1 MSRFGR
7 VARRPDHW
15 DSPHERARLRL
26 AERMAGDLD
35 VEEAAWLEGHLADC
49 PFCTSVAAQFAADR
63 LALRALRD
71 AAPQPPRDL
80 WARTAA
86 AIEQESG
93 GGRSAA
99 AHASRGSRLPLGALS
114 GLAVI
119 AVVIGVSTLSA
130 NFLTQTQSAAPE
142 ETVRRS
148 TTNGEDV
155 TATTGAEATPFIV
168 GAGPVAWVDK
178 DASGALGYNNADVDE
193 VCPAGETSNCPALK
207 QADQQRLGF
216 VSEPRTI
223 IDSPSDGQAVMVA
236 DDGAG
241 GVQLLLVDLPE
252 RTPTPAAASEPPDP
266 TPTTS
271 AAATASAGAA
281 TTPSPPPSAAVPSAS
296 PSGGPDAGG
305 GGPTPTP
312 VLPRSSLAP
321 SPSASMAV
329 SLAIA
334 SDIELVGESAAFS
347 ADGSWFAFTAR
358 PSDGSRGPDIYVW
371 RVGDLAARALTT
383 DGSTVFASWDGARIV
398 ASRPEATTSTEGS
411 VASVTVR
418 IDPATAAES
427 PAGDVWRPVVDPTRK
442 RAIGWAG
449 SITRSADGV
458 TWTPDSGNL
467 ELRRWTVLGAK
478 LADTG
483 LARDAMVLAET
494 ATAGFDV
501 RWDESGEWVA
511 VWVAD
516 EADPSVGRLSLYRV
530 ERRSRG
536 ARAPRRCPDRC
547 PSPPRL
553 LDRRRTA
560 RVGHPARA
568 GRRRQPDP
576 DRGLERRGRG
586 HRGERPGRGSR
597 RHPLTDHASLTRR
610 ACKGRHIVVS
620 FPAYRATQM
629 VGRGVGAHC
638 RPRPGRVAG
647 SRRLPRPQRHGARAG
662 RRVPVALGPRV

>member
-1 MSRFGR
+1 MRRFGR

-35 VEEAAWLEGHLADC
+35 VEEAAWLDEHLADC
-49 PFCTSVAAQFAADR
+49 PFCTRVATQFAADR

-99 AHASRGSRLPLGALS
+99 ARARRGSRLPLGALS
-114 GLAVI
+114 GIAVI
-119 AVVIGVSTLSA
+119 AVVIGASTLSA
-130 NFLTQTQSAAPE
+130 NLLTESQTATPE
-142 ETVRRS
+142 ETFRRS
-148 TTNGEDV
+148 TTNGEDIL
-155 TATTGAEATPFIV
+155 APPGAEATPFAV
-168 GAGPVAWVDK
+168 GAGMVAWVDK
-178 DASGALGYNNADVDE
+178 DATGALGYNNADVDE
-193 VCPAGETSNCPALK
+193 VCPAGGTSNCPALR
-207 QADQQRLGF
+207 QADQQRLDF

-223 IDSPSDGQAVMVA
+223 IDSPSDGQAVMIA

-241 GVQLLLVDLPE
+241 GDQILLVDLPE
-252 RTPTPAAASEPPDP
+252 RTPTPAPASATPVP
-266 TPTTS
+266 TPTVS
-271 AAATASAGAA
+271 AATASARADA
-281 TTPSPPPSAAVPSAS
+281 TSPSPPPSAAVPSAS
-296 PSGGPDAGG
+296 PGESPGSDTSAEL
-305 GGPTPTP
+305 PTASP
-312 VLPRSSLAP
+312 VLPPPSLAP

-383 DGSTVFASWDGARIV
+383 DGSTVFASWDGGRIV
-398 ASRPEATTSTEGS
+398 ASRPDATRSTEGS

-449 SITRSADGV
+449 SIVRSADGA

-467 ELRRWTVLGAK
+467 ELRRWTVQGAK
-478 LADTG
+478 RADIG
-483 LARDAMVLAET
+483 PARDALVLAET

-530 ERRSRG
+530 SEG
-536 ARAPRRCPDRC
+536 RAE
-547 PSPPRL
+547 
-553 LDRRRTA
+553 
-560 RVGHPARA
+560 
-568 GRRRQPDP
+568 
-576 DRGLERRGRG
+576 LERPDDAPTGVAALPGFSIGDGRLAWATPPG
-586 HRGERPGRGSR
+586 QDGEGSR
-597 RHPLTDHASLTRR
+597 IQ
-610 ACKGRHIVVS
+610 IVAWS
-620 FPAYRATQM
+620 DDS
-629 VGRGVGAHC
+629 VGTVESA
-638 RPRPGRVAG
+638 PGEDLVIIR
-647 SRRLPRPQRHGARAG
+647 
-662 RRVPVALGPRV
+662 

>member
-1 MSRFGR
+1 MRRFGR

-26 AERMAGDLD
+26 AERMAGDLE
-35 VEEAAWLEGHLADC
+35 VEEAAWLDAHLADC
-49 PFCTSVAAQFAADR
+49 PFCTSIAAQFAADR

-93 GGRSAA
+93 HRRSAA
-99 AHASRGSRLPLGALS
+99 PRAPRGSRLPLGALS
-114 GLAVI
+114 GIAVI

-130 NFLTQTQSAAPE
+130 NFLTQSQTAAPE
-142 ETVRRS
+142 ETFRRS

-155 TATTGAEATPFIV
+155 IAPGGAEATPFAV

-178 DASGALGYNNADVDE
+178 DADGALGYNNADVDE
-193 VCPAGETSNCPALK
+193 VCPAGGTSNCPALK
-207 QADQQRLGF
+207 QADQQRLALA
-216 VSEPRTI
+216 SEPRTI

-236 DDGAG
+236 DDGSG

-252 RTPTPAAASEPPDP
+252 RTPTPAPASETPVP
-266 TPTTS
+266 TPTMS
-271 AAATASAGAA
+271 AAATASARAAA
-281 TTPSPPPSAAVPSAS
+281 TTPSPPPTAAVPSAS
-296 PSGGPDAGG
+296 PSGGSDTSG

-312 VLPRSSLAP
+312 VLPSPSLAP

-371 RVGDLAARALTT
+371 RVGDLSARALTT
-383 DGSTVFASWDGARIV
+383 DGSTVFASWDGGRIV

-449 SITRSADGV
+449 SIVRSPDGA
-458 TWTPDSGNL
+458 TWTPDSGKL
-467 ELRRWTVLGAK
+467 ELRRWTVEGAK
-478 LADTG
+478 LADQG
-483 LARDAMVLAET
+483 QARDALVLADT

-530 ERRSRG
+530 SEG
-536 ARAPRRCPDRC
+536 RAE
-547 PSPPRL
+547 
-553 LDRRRTA
+553 
-560 RVGHPARA
+560 
-568 GRRRQPDP
+568 
-576 DRGLERRGRG
+576 LERPDDAPTGVPALPGFSIGEGRLAWATPPG
-586 HRGERPGRGSR
+586 QDGEGSR
-597 RHPLTDHASLTRR
+597 IQ
-610 ACKGRHIVVS
+610 IVAWS
-620 FPAYRATQM
+620 DD
-629 VGRGVGAHC
+629 GVGTVESA
-638 RPRPGRVAG
+638 PGEDLVVIR
-647 SRRLPRPQRHGARAG
+647 
-662 RRVPVALGPRV
+662 

>member
-1 MSRFGR
+1 VRRFGR

-26 AERMAGDLD
+26 AERMAGDLG
-35 VEEAAWLEGHLADC
+35 VEEAAWLDEHLADC

-99 AHASRGSRLPLGALS
+99 ARAQRGSRLPLGALS
-114 GLAVI
+114 GIAVI

-130 NFLTQTQSAAPE
+130 NFLTQSQTATPE
-142 ETVRRS
+142 ETIRRS

-155 TATTGAEATPFIV
+155 IVPAGAEATPFAV
-168 GAGPVAWVDK
+168 GVGSVAWVDK
-178 DASGALGYNNADVDE
+178 DATGALGYNNADVDE
-193 VCPAGETSNCPALK
+193 VCPAGGTSNCPALK

-216 VSEPRTI
+216 VSAPRTI
-223 IDSPSDGQAVMVA
+223 IDSPSDGQAVMIA

-241 GVQLLLVDLPE
+241 GDQILLVDLPE
-252 RTPTPAAASEPPDP
+252 RTPAPASATPVP
-266 TPTTS
+266 TPTMS
-271 AAATASAGAA
+271 AAATASGRAVT
-281 TTPSPPPSAAVPSAS
+281 TTPSPPPSTAVPSAS
-296 PSGGPDAGG
+296 PGESPGSDTRG
-305 GGPTPTP
+305 GGPISTP
-312 VLPRSSLAP
+312 VLPPESLAP
-321 SPSASMAV
+321 FPTPSASMAV

-371 RVGDLAARALTT
+371 RVGDLSARPLTT
-383 DGSTVFASWDGARIV
+383 DGSTVFGSWDGSRIV
-398 ASRPEATTSTEGS
+398 ASRPAATTSTEGS

-427 PAGDVWRPVVDPTRK
+427 PAGDVWRPVIDPTRR

-449 SITRSADGV
+449 SIVLSADGA
-458 TWTPDSGNL
+458 TWTPDSGKL
-467 ELRRWTVLGAK
+467 ELRRWTVQGAE
-478 LADTG
+478 LADTAP
-483 LARDAMVLAET
+483 ARDSLVLAET

-530 ERRSRG
+530 SEG
-536 ARAPRRCPDRC
+536 RAE
-547 PSPPRL
+547 
-553 LDRRRTA
+553 
-560 RVGHPARA
+560 
-568 GRRRQPDP
+568 
-576 DRGLERRGRG
+576 LERPDDAPSGVPALPGFSIGEGRLAWATPPG
-586 HRGERPGRGSR
+586 QDGEGSR
-597 RHPLTDHASLTRR
+597 IQ
-610 ACKGRHIVVS
+610 IVAWS
-620 FPAYRATQM
+620 DD
-629 VGRGVGAHC
+629 GVGTVESA
-638 RPRPGRVAG
+638 PGEDLVVIR
-647 SRRLPRPQRHGARAG
+647 
-662 RRVPVALGPRV
+662 